1 MYHVSGEE
9 INPVVYRFCRVVF
22 GVNSSPFL
30 LNATLQYHLYRYM
43 NVENECARKIK
54 DDFYADD
61 LVTGDQTEDK
71 ALTLHEK

>member
-1 MYHVSGEE
+1 
-9 INPVVYRFCRVVF
+9 
-22 GVNSSPFL
+22 
-30 LNATLQYHLYRYM
+30 M